1 MNAYAGALITNRTF
15 VWTFCIRKPCLTDDE
30 ETCSLYLHRH
40 EWIPH
45 LKLVQEK
52 WKAEGCDGKSSSSG
66 VPEHKQVIT
75 FRHRYAAEKI
85 LACCGVEKIKAV
97 FLDFGGMDRR
107 EMFAMSLPSAD
118 LSPTA
123 KKIAHVIFERG
134 EDYGYGLM
142 FRSLFHFTP
151 LIKQQNRGILLEM
164 YKRLSTKVTDTS
176 ESSEI
181 LHSKDIYQIGIHIR
195 HSNNRDIG
203 NGTNAESLETKCI
216 RTILAQHDMDGKKC
230 VLMVASDRANT
241 LERMQEQAKILSCEF
256 VTSNHTKVRNSYG
269 EHGPFHGEIAMAD
282 IDLLSNSDYFIGSSY
297 SNMGYMPST
306 YSMLI
311 SALVPTQDSLL
322 YPSSPLLPSTPSL
335 SSSGK
340 DSVDYKKLYE
350 TAVSELNALEEA
362 GKNLHQFRKR
372 RRRLHDTS
380 PLSKIPV
387 KWLPTCGIALGA
399 RYQPDPIY
407 ANEGNDF
414 KCSDFPSLPETCPS
428 HPQ

>member
-1 MNAYAGALITNRTF
+1 MWSLRYAPVLCTVPFRSFSLSLLSSHNTILSFNQPILSPHQNTGTYACPSMVGNHLHEFMNAYAGALITNRTF

-151 LIKQQNRGILLEM
+151 LIKEQNKGILLEM

-176 ESSEI
+176 ENFEI

-203 NGTNAESLETKCI
+203 NGTNAESVETKCI

-230 VLMVASDRANT
+230 VLMVHHVCFPFLVLFSIFTYHDGSHLLDFLDFVQVASDRANT

-256 VTSNHTKVRNSYG
+256 VTSNHTKG
-269 EHGPFHGEIAMAD
+269 
-282 IDLLSNSDYFIGSSY
+282 
-297 SNMGYMPST
+297 
-306 YSMLI
+306 
-311 SALVPTQDSLL
+311 
-322 YPSSPLLPSTPSL
+322 LPI
-335 SSSGK
+335 
-340 DSVDYKKLYE
+340 
-350 TAVSELNALEEA
+350 
-362 GKNLHQFRKR
+362 
-372 RRRLHDTS
+372 TS
-380 PLSKIPV
+380 FVFL
-387 KWLPTCGIALGA
+387 
-399 RYQPDPIY
+399 
-407 ANEGNDF
+407 
-414 KCSDFPSLPETCPS
+414 
-428 HPQ
+428 